1 MAEIGRWNGHIFEV
15 SASIVRGFSA
25 LTIKAGCETEDKTSN
40 KQKYVKR
47 KAGNAAQVTMT
58 ITLLSALGCD
68 VRREVETFLEEAR
81 AGKKDYFYIGNS
93 KLLPEKL
100 MLTDANADSIE
111 ISPSGFW
118 SAATLKLTMKQAE
131 KGEESSASSSGSSKS
146 GSSKSGSSK
155 SGSSSGSKKESVK
168 SDYYN
173 MKASQIA
180 ANNNSKYSS
189 SSTDNAIEAANKV
202 VEKAKTESKE
212 SLKVKDYYVTS
223 TGKKIP
229 IMSV

>member
-25 LTIKAGCETEDKTSN
+25 LTIKAGCETEDKTSD

-68 VRREVETFLEEAR
+68 VRREMETFLEEAR

-146 GSSKSGSSK
+146 GSSKSGNSK
-155 SGSSSGSKKESVK
+155 SGSMK

-173 MKASQIA
+173 MKANQIA
-180 ANNNSKYSS
+180 ANNNGKYSS
-189 SSTDNAIEAANKV
+189 AEVDKAIEKVNNKV
-202 VEKAKTESKE
+202 AEAKTESKE
-212 SLKVKDYYVTS
+212 SLKVKDYYMTS